1 MMAYD
6 LVSLQ
11 GIELLIHVCVWSK
24 IIKPFLYYNVLISV
38 KSFYLINYHSA
49 TVKTSSEVTGIP
61 DLGNSNFLSQI
72 TERRSSDLLFVYK
85 HQQPF
90 QEGEHYGWYCTPL
103 ECLCRNMGI
112 YKLGEFVKSAG
123 SQFYVRQNICGKR
136 IIIDANNFLHSFC
149 SLCPSNQTAA
159 VRGGDYSSFATL
171 VTDFCCGLSHADITP
186 YFIFDGASKINRFKF
201 RKKKANDKLA
211 EVTRMVSTKQ
221 SKGHFR
227 YCLDLQV
234 RKQCDIRTMPPNH
247 TDASMG
253 CAQGP

>member
-1 MMAYD
+1 
-6 LVSLQ
+6 
-11 GIELLIHVCVWSK
+11 
-24 IIKPFLYYNVLISV
+24 
-38 KSFYLINYHSA
+38 
-49 TVKTSSEVTGIP
+49 
-61 DLGNSNFLSQI
+61 
-72 TERRSSDLLFVYK
+72 
-85 HQQPF
+85 
-90 QEGEHYGWYCTPL
+90 
-103 ECLCRNMGI
+103 MGI
-112 YKLGEFVKSAG
+112 YKLREFVKSAG

-149 SLCPSNQTAA
+149 SLCPSNQGAA

-201 RKKKANDKLA
+201 RKKKANDKLS

-247 TDASMG
+247 TDAGMG
-253 CAQGP
+253 CAQGPQNSPSFQDILKKNFCACTAQVDYFEYRA